1 MKNNKN
7 RKMLK
12 TNDKIRLLILFLA
25 FFTFIFIFRLFR
37 LQVLDAYDYKSKGEN
52 VSMIGETIQPK
63 RGNILD
69 RNNNPLAITQNI
81 ESLYLLP
88 VTSKEKSE
96 EADRIRLDL
105 EKFNKLSKED
115 QEYYTKLSSI
125 PMYEDEDIEKI
136 CKILNLD
143 SKKIFNMVEN
153 GREGYIYRSLNR
165 AQKAQIELLN
175 LNYLVFVS
183 QNDRYYPNGEI
194 LSSTLGFLEEDK
206 VANYGLEKQY
216 DEVLSGIAGYKEYF
230 KAIQGTEIPYTK
242 NQSYEPKDAYNLVTS
257 IDINLQKILY
267 NRLKEAFFDL
277 TPYSLTAVLSDPN
290 NGEILA
296 IENLPSFDANS
307 PRTFNEDI
315 DELILKSLDEDKKGD
330 YLVSRWNNDAVSMQY
345 EPGSVYK
352 IITSAIALESEN
364 SLKNKIYNDDGYYKI
379 GDDAVI
385 KSWRYWDPFGPQNL
399 KEAFKNSSNPVYAQ
413 LAEDITKSR
422 YIKYA
427 KQFRLGILSGIDLP
441 NEAQGFYPKDTS
453 LTDVDYGTLSFGYY
467 ATVNP
472 VQFIATLNSTVNGG
486 SYYKPHIGSKIT
498 DKNGKVLYEIKSEYK
513 GKTISASTSKEIN
526 GYMEYTADDYGLNT
540 EDLKFGAKTGTA
552 YKNKLENPLRDDTK
566 DNIDARTSIYVTY
579 PASNPKYSLLVVVDE
594 PLNKTT
600 SSTTALPVAKKIMYD
615 LVEYDK
621 ENAIIVNNDKELVQI
636 PDVTNKTVKE
646 AIRIL
651 EDANL
656 KVNIEGNYGEY
667 HIISSQ
673 YPTTNNSIEINSV
686 IKLETN
692 NSISMPNLVGMDLD
706 EARNILEDNYIKYS
720 INGEGKKIIK
730 QSANPNDIINIEE
743 EITINLGE

>member
-7 RKMLK
+7 KKMLK

-52 VSMIGETIQPK
+52 VTMIGETIQPK

-96 EADRIRLDL
+96 EADSIRLDI
-105 EKFNKLSKED
+105 EKFNKLSEEK
-115 QEYYTKLSSI
+115 QKYYTKLSSI
-125 PMYEDEDIEKI
+125 PMYENEDIEKI
-136 CKILNLD
+136 SKILNID
-143 SKKIFNMVEN
+143 SKLLFDMVEN
-153 GREGYIYRSLNR
+153 SKEGYIYRNLNR
-165 AQKAQIELLN
+165 AQKSQIELLN
-175 LNYLVFVS
+175 LNYLIFVS

-194 LSSTLGFLEEDK
+194 LSSTLGFLEEDG
-206 VANYGLEKQY
+206 VANYGLERQY
-216 DEVLSGIAGYKEYF
+216 DELLSGIAGYKEYF

-242 NQSYEPKDAYNLVTS
+242 NQTFEPKDAENLVTS

-277 TPYSLTAVLSDPN
+277 TPYSITAVLSNPN

-296 IENLPSFDANS
+296 IENLPTFDANS
-307 PRTFNEDI
+307 PRSFNEDI
-315 DELILKSLDEDKKGD
+315 DKVVLKSLDEDKKSD

-364 SLKNKIYNDDGYYKI
+364 SLKNKIYEDDGYYSI
-379 GDDAVI
+379 GDDSII

-413 LAEDITKSR
+413 LAEDITKKR
-422 YIKYA
+422 YIEYA
-427 KQFRLGILSGIDLP
+427 QPFRLGILSGIDLP
-441 NEAQGFYPKDTS
+441 NEAKGFYPKDTS
-453 LTDVDYGTLSFGYY
+453 LSDVDYGTLSFGYY

-486 SYYKPHIGSKIT
+486 NYYKPHIGSKIT
-498 DKNGKVLYEIKSEYK
+498 DKNGEVLYEIESEYK
-513 GKTISASTSKEIN
+513 GKTVSASTSKEIN
-526 GYMEYTADDYGLNT
+526 EYMEYTADDYGLNT
-540 EDLKFGAKTGTA
+540 EELKFGAKTGTA
-552 YKNKLENPLRDDTK
+552 YKNQLENPLRDETK

-600 SSTTALPVAKKIMYD
+600 SSTTSLPVAKKIMYD
-615 LVEYDK
+615 IVKYDQ
-621 ENAIIVNNDKELVQI
+621 EISNIVNNDKKLIQI

-651 EDANL
+651 ETKNL
-656 KVNIEGNYGEY
+656 RVKIEDNYGEY
-667 HIISSQ
+667 HIVDWQ
-673 YPTTNNSIEINSV
+673 YPSSNNSIEINSL
-686 IKLETN
+686 IKLKTN
-692 NSISMPNLVGMDLD
+692 NSISMPNLLGMNKD
-706 EARNILEDNYIKYS
+706 EAINILEENYIKYK
-720 INGEGKKIIK
+720 IEGEGKKIIK
-730 QSANPNDIINIEE
+730 QSKSPNNIFNNEE

>member
-1 MKNNKN
+1 
-7 RKMLK
+7 
-12 TNDKIRLLILFLA
+12 
-25 FFTFIFIFRLFR
+25 
-37 LQVLDAYDYKSKGEN
+37 
-52 VSMIGETIQPK
+52 MIGETIKPK

-96 EADRIRLDL
+96 EADKIRLDI
-105 EKFNKLSKED
+105 ESFNKLSKKE

-125 PMYEDEDIEKI
+125 PIYEDEDIEKI
-136 CKILNLD
+136 SKILNLD
-143 SKKIFNMVEN
+143 SESLFDMVEN

-165 AQKAQIELLN
+165 AQKSQIELLN

-194 LSSTLGFLEEDK
+194 LSSTLGFLEEDGQ
-206 VANYGLEKQY
+206 ANYGLEKQY
-216 DEVLSGIAGYKEYF
+216 DELLSGIAGYKEYF

-242 NQSYEPKDAYNLVTS
+242 NKSYEPKDAKNLVTS

-277 TPYSLTAVLSDPN
+277 TPYSITAVLSDPN

-307 PRTFNEDI
+307 PRSFNKDI
-315 DELILKSLDEDKKGD
+315 DEIVLKSLDQDEKSD

-364 SLKNKIYNDDGYYKI
+364 SLKNKIYDDQGYYQI
-379 GDDAVI
+379 GDDAII

-413 LAEDITKSR
+413 IAEDISKAR
-422 YIKYA
+422 YIEYA
-427 KQFRLGILSGIDLP
+427 QPFRLGILSGIDLP

-453 LTDVDYGTLSFGYY
+453 LSDVDYGTLSFGYY
-467 ATVNP
+467 TTVNP

-486 SYYKPHIGSKIT
+486 NYYKPHIGSKIT
-498 DKNGKVLYEIKSEYK
+498 DKNGHVIYEIDSEYK
-513 GKTISASTSKEIN
+513 GKTISVSTSKEIN
-526 GYMEYTADDYGLNT
+526 EYMEYTAEDYGLNT
-540 EDLKFGAKTGTA
+540 EELKFGAKTGTA
-552 YKNKLENPLRDDTK
+552 YKNQLENPLRDDTK

-600 SSTTALPVAKKIMYD
+600 SSTTSLPVAKNIMYD
-615 LVEYDK
+615 VVAYDQ
-621 ENAIIVNNDKELVQI
+621 ENSNIINNDKELVQI
-636 PDVTNKTVKE
+636 PDVTNKTIEE

-651 EDANL
+651 EDVNL
-656 KVNIEGNYGEY
+656 RVNIDGEY
-667 HIISSQ
+667 GKYHIVNAQ

-686 IKLETN
+686 IKLQTN
-692 NSISMPNLVGMDLD
+692 NSISMPNLIGMDLD
-706 EARNILEDNYIKYS
+706 EAKKILEENYIKY
-720 INGEGKKIIK
+720 ITEGEGKKVIK
-730 QSANPNDIINIEE
+730 QSENPNDIINKEE
-743 EITINLGE
+743 EITIIIGE